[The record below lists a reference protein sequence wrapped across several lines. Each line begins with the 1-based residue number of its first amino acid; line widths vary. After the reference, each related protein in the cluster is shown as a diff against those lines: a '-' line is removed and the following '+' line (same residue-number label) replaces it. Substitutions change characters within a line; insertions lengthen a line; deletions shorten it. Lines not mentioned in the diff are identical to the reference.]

1 MYALFT
7 RFTARCGES
16 YMHAPFTTAFFSSL
30 VIKGGG
36 DVAAQI
42 AIERRE
48 TWDRRRTAIMAVFAC
63 FVGGWGNAIFLR
75 TVSSTFRPESMG
87 RLRAALASAACDVFG
102 FCPFFLRAVVS
113 FMDGDV
119 PGRQPGEGARHAADR
134 VRVRQLAGR
143 RDVRD
148 GALPGRKLSLCPLPS
163 SAAARDA
170 AERLRVQHGALHVI
184 NMRAERRIGAA

>member
-1 MYALFT
+1 MYALLT
-7 RFTARCGES
+7 RFTARYGES
-16 YMHAPFTTAFFSSL
+16 YMRAPFTTAFFSSL

-36 DVAAQI
+36 DVTAQM

-102 FCPFFLRAVVS
+102 FCPFFYVPSYHLWMATFQDGNPAKALDTLRTGYGSSLAAGMCVMGPCQVAN
-113 FMDGDV
+113 FLFV
-119 PGRQPGEGARHAADR
+119 PYPLR
-134 VRVRQLAGR
+134 
-143 RDVRD
+143 
-148 GALPGRKLSLCPLPS
+148 LPVMLS
-163 SAAARDA
+163 SAY
-170 AERLRVQHGALHVI
+170 VYNTALSVI